1 MRAHAH
7 THTHTH
13 TPHRVFLAGLN
24 FHHQFISCLE
34 IDFYNEIFCF
44 YLNTYYYMTSIHP
57 FLCVFLECA
66 LLGLQYLILLFR
78 VFNMI

>member
-1 MRAHAH
+1 MRVHV
-7 THTHTH
+7 HTH
-13 TPHRVFLAGLN
+13 TPQHTYHTRVLAGFN
-24 FHHQFISCLE
+24 FHHQFISFLE

-44 YLNTYYYMTSIHP
+44 YLNAYYCMTSIHP

-66 LLGLQYLILLFR
+66 LLGLQYLILLFK